1 MKKNEFKVV
10 QAFAATTPISGA
22 ERRFIP
28 GEIVVCD
35 PKQQGS
41 TLTLQLGGAFFL
53 VDRSVFESCCK
64 QG

>member
-1 MKKNEFKVV
+1 LKKNEFKVTK
-10 QAFAATTPISGA
+10 AFNATTPISGA

-53 VDRSVFESCCK
+53 VDRSVFEACCTRI
-64 QG
+64 